1 QLNNTNA
8 GAGYIERNGEQWLV
22 RSPGQLQSLDDIRN
36 VVITK
41 RDDAPVRVKDVA
53 EVSFGEELRT
63 GAATADGKEVVL
75 GTAMMLIGENSRV
88 VSQAVAKRLGDVQL
102 SLPEG
107 ITVEPVYNRTT
118 LVEKTIE

>member
-1 QLNNTNA
+1 QPGKLLAYKISVDDGFRALQLNNTNA

-63 GAATADGKEVVL
+63 GAARADGKEVVL
-75 GTAMMLIGENSRV
+75 GTAMLLIGENSRV
-88 VSQAVAKRLGDVQL
+88 VSQAVA
-102 SLPEG
+102 
-107 ITVEPVYNRTT
+107 
-118 LVEKTIE
+118 